1 MSGPGPRIR
10 VGVVL
15 QEGDAL
21 LLVEHRKGDRGYWL
35 LPGGGLD
42 HGETFF
48 ACAAREV
55 REETGLLVEPERVVY
70 LSEAIAPAGGRH
82 IVNVFV
88 KARVLGGTLT
98 LPDGDIISA
107 ARWVPLGELPGLV
120 MYPAI
125 AEVLIASAATGFDH
139 EVRHLGA
146 IWT

>member
-1 MSGPGPRIR
+1 MSAPAPRIR

-15 QEGDAL
+15 LEGDAL

-70 LSEAIAPAGGRH
+70 LSEAIAPGGGRH

-88 KARVLGGTLT
+88 KARLLGGTLT
-98 LPDGDIISA
+98 LPTDDIIAA
-107 ARWVPLGELPGLV
+107 ARWVPLAELSGLV

-125 AEVLIASAATGFDH
+125 AEALLASAATGFDH
-139 EVRHLGA
+139 DVRHLGSF
-146 IWT
+146 WT

>member
-1 MSGPGPRIR
+1 MSGPAPRIR

-15 QEGDAL
+15 LEGDAL

-35 LPGGGLD
+35 LPGGGLE

-48 ACAAREV
+48 DCAVREV
-55 REETGLLVEPERVVY
+55 REETGLVVEPERVVY
-70 LSEAIAPAGGRH
+70 LSEAIAPGGGRH

-88 KARVLGGTLT
+88 KARRVEGSLA
-98 LPDGDIISA
+98 LPEDDIIA
-107 ARWVPLGELPGLV
+107 AVRWVPLAELPGLV

-125 AEVLIASAATGFDH
+125 ADALLASAETGFDH
-139 EVRHLGA
+139 DVRHLGA